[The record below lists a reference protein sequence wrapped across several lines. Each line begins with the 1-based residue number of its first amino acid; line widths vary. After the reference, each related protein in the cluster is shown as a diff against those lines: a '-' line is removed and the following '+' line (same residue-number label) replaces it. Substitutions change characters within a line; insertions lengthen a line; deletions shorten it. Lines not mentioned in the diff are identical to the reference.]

1 MLLVVAAN
9 EAPMPQT
16 REHLQIVDLFAIE
29 RGIIA
34 LSESDLVNPDRIA
47 KVGAALRG
55 LLVQTRLSPADILP
69 VSIFIGRSVTA
80 LEALAPRSRP
90 DHAGAPCKS
99 AAFYYVPVR
108 AGTDIAWQYVRAFI
122 NASFFVKPGFG
133 FLDGLFT
140 GFTEQKRDY
149 DHSSWAYEIGDD
161 GYAKVH
167 ETPHHPGCV
176 FRLMKAYCSSIR
188 SRWWSSICSSPKD
201 RCARA
206 ETAAP
211 DGNGRVVARQ

>member
-1 MLLVVAAN
+1 
-9 EAPMPQT
+9 MPQT

-99 AAFYYVPVR
+99 AAFASRSTAASPCRAPARLSPVR
-108 AGTDIAWQYVRAFI
+108 
-122 NASFFVKPGFG
+122 
-133 FLDGLFT
+133 
-140 GFTEQKRDY
+140 
-149 DHSSWAYEIGDD
+149 
-161 GYAKVH
+161 
-167 ETPHHPGCV
+167 
-176 FRLMKAYCSSIR
+176 CS
-188 SRWWSSICSSPKD
+188 
-201 RCARA
+201 
-206 ETAAP
+206 
-211 DGNGRVVARQ
+211 